1 MKEIWKDIRNYDGL
15 YQVSNTGKIKSLN
28 YRHTGREKMLKLS
41 VNNKGYLYVIL
52 YKNGVKKFYRINRL
66 VAEAFISN
74 PNNYPCV
81 NHKDENKTN
90 NFVCINEDGTVDFKK
105 SNLEWCDQKYNNN
118 YGTRLER
125 VAEKTTNGK
134 CSKPVLQIDQLTDAI
149 IAEFPSIREVKRQL
163 GISHISECCLGKR
176 NTAGG
181 FIWKYKEES
190 VA

>member
-41 VNNKGYLYVIL
+41 VNNKGYLYVVL

-149 IAEFPSIREVKRQL
+149 IAEFPSINEVERQL
-163 GISHISECCLGKR
+163 GISHISECCNGKR
-176 NTAGG
+176 NTSYGYK
-181 FIWKYKEES
+181 WKYKEES